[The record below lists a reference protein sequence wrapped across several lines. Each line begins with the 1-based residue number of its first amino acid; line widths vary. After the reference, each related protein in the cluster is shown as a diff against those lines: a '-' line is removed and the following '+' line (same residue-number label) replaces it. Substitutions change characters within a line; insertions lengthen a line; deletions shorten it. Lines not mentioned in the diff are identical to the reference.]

1 MFQSKYLQL
10 TLFATFWLIS
20 AVAQANLVG
29 IELNNLGHQKTTYLY
44 EVKQGNDLSSITY
57 SASLGGH
64 ELSNGDWVSFRHWYK
79 TDWKNLQL
87 TMLTEMNENLGIIW
101 GFGTGEKGHK
111 YQIDP
116 SLKLGFVYQTPIT
129 HRLVFDMNASI
140 IVGGKLSERSCTA
153 DYGAIGGVQQVNC
166 RLAASTLAPEDT
178 LNHLYNQY
186 SGERVSTM
194 LRLRYYF

>member
-1 MFQSKYLQL
+1 MFHSKYLQL

-29 IELNNLGHQKTTYLY
+29 IDLNNLAHQKTTYLY
-44 EVKQGNDLSSITY
+44 EVQQGNDLSSVTY
-57 SASLGGH
+57 SASLGGY
-64 ELSNGDWVSFRHWYK
+64 ELSNGDWVSFRNWYK

-87 TMLTEMNENLGIIW
+87 TMLTEMSENLGIIW
-101 GFGTGEKGHK
+101 GFGTGEKGDK

-116 SLKLGFVYQTPIT
+116 SLKLGFVYQAPIT
-129 HRLVFDMNASI
+129 QRLVFDMNASI
-140 IVGGKLSERSCTA
+140 IVGGKLSEQSCTA

-178 LNHLYNQY
+178 LNYLYNQY
-186 SGERVSTM
+186 SGERVSAM
-194 LRLRYYF
+194 LRLRYFF